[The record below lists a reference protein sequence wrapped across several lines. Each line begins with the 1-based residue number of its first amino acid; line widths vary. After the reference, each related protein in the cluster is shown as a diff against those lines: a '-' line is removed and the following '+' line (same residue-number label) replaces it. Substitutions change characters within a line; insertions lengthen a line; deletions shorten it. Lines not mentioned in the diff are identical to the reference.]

1 MKDEILKRGMF
12 AQPLSKSSK
21 NSGIMAGF
29 EDEMEEEEIQ
39 PMARSPQNPEIL
51 MNNLRGDM
59 RSVDAR
65 YLELAQMVGDEAAM
79 DTPPEVLAMLQSQ
92 FAAQAAPPVPQGG
105 IGALPQGAEMAPPP
119 MMMRQ
124 EQGMP
129 PGMEGMPPFP
139 QGGAEQAPPTPDG
152 MPPLRAADGA
162 FVTQGAR
169 QDPFAPFQVPER
181 FNALMSG
188 QIPEEEM
195 TANERSWVKSYKSG
209 MGFTGG
215 GIRDVA
221 SQGMGRIGSALAP
234 YVQRGADMF
243 RRGFTAVDEF
253 AGGFLP
259 PSFRVTPMT
268 EGGRRAVIQG
278 QENIRLNP
286 QGLPTVG
293 TGTRLE
299 AANTLGISRA
309 PLSEN
314 LAPLGRK
321 IAEISRYKV
330 NPGVAGATT
339 LAALGIARGI
349 RDQSA
354 PRSAE
359 ELAQVNALINQ
370 IPGPNAPLRDGR
382 TAPPDEQ
389 AFTPDPNAPTMP
401 PPPPATEEI
410 AADGEPTAS
419 SLLQRLVGDKQQF
432 TYDPRIAG
440 SGEGSLK
447 DDVAETIRRNLA
459 DKKEELPV
467 FKTRGERIRA
477 EYAET
482 EPLFRELLGD
492 TKADARTNA
501 LLLLADAGF
510 KFASTYKPTMAMAL
524 GDALSGVPRGFAAIV
539 AQAKDRDI
547 RIKTSA
553 LQEATNSI
561 NMQDKVA
568 RDFQLEAYKQRGRLA
583 YAGMTAEGR
592 ERLERLKGQETRQ
605 TEFLKDTFAK
615 EKLQWER
622 DNPIVKDLGFG
633 MGQSFRKDGTPK
645 GEPFLMLG
653 PNEEPP
659 LVVQEMMGNPFT
671 LKETDNPYVVNLGKP
686 PTAVVRTE
694 AGRTELGKKESAL
707 TNALKEIRNVEDEVQ
722 NLFTPQ
728 TWFVNK
734 VDNILVPISGGA
746 LKPNLDKVKAKAALT
761 ATLNRLMK
769 NVASSDQVG
778 RTSVQEQEWAREI
791 TNALNDPVAFFSD
804 PATAA
809 KVLATIKTGLLN
821 ERQGVLTQLG
831 FIDKE
836 LVKKVPSTGTE
847 NDPFVYGNSPEDAR
861 RMDLYLKNAL
871 NGMNPN
877 SVIYLNRNGQTYSA
891 TVGNVLSAK

>member
-1 MKDEILKRGMF
+1 MKDEVLKRGMF
-12 AQPLSKSSK
+12 SQPMSKSSR

-29 EDEMEEEEIQ
+29 EDEMEEEGTQ
-39 PMARSPQNPEIL
+39 PMPRSPQNPEIL

-65 YLELAQMVGDEAAM
+65 YLELAQMVGEEAAM

-92 FAAQAAPPVPQGG
+92 LAAQEAPPMPQGG

-119 MMMRQ
+119 MMGQ
-124 EQGMP
+124 EQGMPPMP

-152 MPPLRAADGA
+152 MPPLRAAGGA
-162 FVTQGAR
+162 FATQDAR
-169 QDPFAPFQVPER
+169 REQMNSPLYVPSLSRMNELTSGNVSEEQMTPQER
-181 FNALMSG
+181 EFMR
-188 QIPEEEM
+188 
-195 TANERSWVKSYKSG
+195 TYRYG
-209 MGFTGG
+209 MGFTGA

-221 SQGMGRIGSALAP
+221 REGFGRISSALAP
-234 YVQRGADMF
+234 YVQRGLSAAD
-243 RRGFTAVDEF
+243 DF
-253 AGGFLP
+253 AGRFFP
-259 PSFRVTPMT
+259 PSLRVTPMT

-278 QENIRLNP
+278 RENIKLDT
-286 QGLPTVG
+286 QGRPVMG

-299 AANTLGISRA
+299 AANTLGFSRA

-321 IAEISRYKV
+321 IAEISGKKV
-330 NPGVAGATT
+330 NPGVSIATA
-339 LAALGIARGI
+339 LAATGMARN
-349 RDQSA
+349 DPSA

-370 IPGPNAPLRDGR
+370 IPGPNTPLRDNR
-382 TAPPDEQ
+382 PAVRPEQVDPNAPAPAPDMAPPDEVIDET
-389 AFTPDPNAPTMP
+389 A
-401 PPPPATEEI
+401 E
-410 AADGEPTAS
+410 DGQPKAS

-432 TYDPRIAG
+432 TYDPRIAEG
-440 SGEGSLK
+440 GEGSLREA
-447 DDVAETIRRNLA
+447 VTQTIRDNLL
-459 DKKEELPV
+459 KPPEKEQV

-524 GDALSGVPRGFAAIV
+524 SDALSGVPRGFAAIV

-547 RIKTSA
+547 KIKTGA
-553 LQEATNSI
+553 LQQATENV
-561 NMQDKVA
+561 NLQDKIA
-568 RDFQLEAYKQRGRLA
+568 RDFQLEQYKQLGRLK
-583 YAGMTAEGR
+583 YAEMTSEGR
-592 ERLERLKGQETRQ
+592 ARLERIKGQETRQ
-605 TEFLKDTFAK
+605 TELLKQTWDQQ
-615 EKLQWER
+615 KLQWER

-653 PNEEPP
+653 PNGEAPGI
-659 LVVQEMMGNPFT
+659 VREMVKNDFT
-671 LKETDNPYVVNLGKP
+671 LSETDSPYVVNLGNP
-686 PTAVVRTE
+686 PSAVVRTE

-707 TNALKEIRNVEDEVQ
+707 TNALKEIRNVESEVE

-728 TWFVNK
+728 TFFVNQIDK
-734 VDNILVPISGGA
+734 ILVPISGGT

-761 ATLNRLMK
+761 AALNRLMK

-791 TNALNDPVAFFSD
+791 TTALNDPVAFFSN
-804 PATAA
+804 PETAA

-836 LVKKVPSTGTE
+836 LVKKVPSIGTE

-871 NGMNPN
+871 KGMNPN
-877 SVIYLNRNGQTYSA
+877 STIYLNRNGQTYSA

>member
-119 MMMRQ
+119 MMMGQ

-181 FNALMSG
+181 FNELMSG
-188 QIPEEEM
+188 QIPEEQM
-195 TANERSWVKSYKSG
+195 TPNERSWVKSYKSG

-234 YVQRGADMF
+234 YAQRGADML
-243 RRGFTAVDEF
+243 RRGLTAADEF

-259 PSFRVTPMT
+259 PGFRVTPMT

-286 QGLPTVG
+286 QGLPTMG

-330 NPGVAGATT
+330 NPGVSIATAI
-339 LAALGIARGI
+339 AATGMARGM

-370 IPGPNAPLRDGR
+370 IPGPNTPLRDNRPAVDGPSTSER
-382 TAPPDEQ
+382 PEDATISRINAQGDEVVPFETPFNRPVKDTDEIIRSKMAPVTTREFIDQTIEAQ
-389 AFTPDPNAPTMP
+389 K
-401 PPPPATEEI
+401 EE
-410 AADGEPTAS
+410 
-419 SLLQRLVGDKQQF
+419 
-432 TYDPRIAG
+432 
-440 SGEGSLK
+440 
-447 DDVAETIRRNLA
+447 
-459 DKKEELPV
+459 KKEKPL
-467 FKTRGERIRA
+467 TRAERIKA

-482 EPLFRELLGD
+482 EPLFREILGS
-492 TKADARTNA
+492 TKSTARTNA

-524 GDALSGVPRGFAAIV
+524 GSAMADVPRGFASIV
-539 AQAKDRDI
+539 AQAKDSDI
-547 RIKTSA
+547 KIKTAA
-553 LQEATNSI
+553 LQQAVSNI
-561 NMQDKVA
+561 DVQDKVA
-568 RDFQLEAYKQRGRLA
+568 RDVMLRRMQDGARYNQLIFQAGEKKELEKLK
-583 YAGMTAEGR
+583 AE
-592 ERLERLKGQETRQ
+592 
-605 TEFLKDTFAK
+605 FAK
-615 EKLQWER
+615 EKVILEGDQQRLLKLMDYGIPE
-622 DNPIVKDLGFG
+622 IEDLGG
-633 MGQSFRKDGTPK
+633 GIQVRRWKNGETYTSFDKNSDIPIKALRSSYTITP
-645 GEPFLMLG
+645 
-653 PNEEPP
+653 
-659 LVVQEMMGNPFT
+659 
-671 LKETDNPYVVNLGKP
+671 TDSPYVELRGP
-686 PTAVVRTE
+686 SSMLPVRDKEGVKKALNAIGSHDSTLRDLDSL
-694 AGRTELGKKESAL
+694 RT
-707 TNALKEIRNVEDEVQ
+707 EVQ
-722 NLFTPQ
+722 NAFGPG
-728 TWFVNK
+728 TWTKDTYNR
-734 VDNILVPISGGA
+734 LVPLTFNTLTPIVEVEA
-746 LKPNLDKVKAKAALT
+746 LKTKIKVMGERISKSIAA
-761 ATLNRLMK
+761 AGQDGRLS
-769 NVASSDQVG
+769 NQDV
-778 RTSVQEQEWAREI
+778 EFAREPI
-791 TNALNDPVAFFSD
+791 RNLLEPTAFLSNPELAATTLSSLD
-804 PATAA
+804 TMVRNSRQGEIERLGYEKNEYRLSTPATGS
-809 KVLATIKTGLLN
+809 KSN
-821 ERQGVLTQLG
+821 
-831 FIDKE
+831 
-836 LVKKVPSTGTE
+836 
-847 NDPFVYGNSPEDAR
+847 PFVYGSDPQQAY
-861 RMDLYLKNAL
+861 RMDLYLKNL
-871 NGMNPN
+871 YRGQNPN
-877 SVIYLNRNGQTYSA
+877 TVVYINANGQTMQ
-891 TVGNVLSAK
+891 TTIGNILSAPTQ

>member
-1 MKDEILKRGMF
+1 MKDEVLKRGMF
-12 AQPLSKSSK
+12 SQPMSKSSR

-29 EDEMEEEEIQ
+29 EDEMEDEDVK

-51 MNNLRGDM
+51 MNNLRGDI

-65 YLELAQMVGDEAAM
+65 YLELAQMVGEQAAM
-79 DTPPEVLAMLQSQ
+79 ETPPEVLAMLQSQ
-92 FAAQAAPPVPQGG
+92 LAAQAAPAMPQGG
-105 IGALPQGAEMAPPP
+105 IGALPQGAEMVPPP
-119 MMMRQ
+119 MMG
-124 EQGMP
+124 QGQAMP

-162 FVTQGAR
+162 FATQDAR
-169 QDPFAPFQVPER
+169 RQQMNSPLYIPDRFYELADGTIPPEQ
-181 FNALMSG
+181 MT
-188 QIPEEEM
+188 PEEKRFM
-195 TANERSWVKSYKSG
+195 NSYKFG

-215 GIRDVA
+215 TIRDVA
-221 SQGMGRIGSALAP
+221 KQGMGRITSALSP
-234 YVQRGADMF
+234 YVQRGFNAI
-243 RRGFTAVDEF
+243 DEF
-253 AGGFLP
+253 AGSYFPGTFKAAPL
-259 PSFRVTPMT
+259 T
-268 EGGRRAVIQG
+268 EGGRRAVVQG
-278 QENIRLNP
+278 RESIV
-286 QGLPTVG
+286 QGLDGPQMG
-293 TGTRLE
+293 TGNLLT
-299 AANTLGISRA
+299 AANTLNYSQR
-309 PLSEN
+309 PLSE
-314 LAPLGRK
+314 LLTPLGRK
-321 IAEISRYKV
+321 ISEISRQKV
-330 NPGVAGATT
+330 NPGVAAATT
-339 LAALGIARGI
+339 LAALGMAR
-349 RDQSA
+349 RDA
-354 PRSAE
+354 PSTRSAE

-370 IPGPNAPLRDGR
+370 IPGPNAPFRDGR
-382 TAPPDEQ
+382 IAPEEQ
-389 AFTPDPNAPTMP
+389 AFTPDPNAPSTLP
-401 PPPPATEEI
+401 PPLPSVTEGGVNERVEDK
-410 AADGEPTAS
+410 APTAS

-432 TYDPRIAG
+432 TYDPRIAEG
-440 SGEGSLK
+440 GEGSLREA
-447 DDVAETIRRNLA
+447 VTQTIKENLLN
-459 DKKEELPV
+459 KKEELPV
-467 FKTRGERIRA
+467 FKTRGERIKA

-510 KFASTYKPTMAMAL
+510 KFASTYKPTTAMAL
-524 GDALSGVPRGFAAIV
+524 ADAFSGVPKGFAAIV

-568 RDFQLEAYKQRGRLA
+568 RDFQLETYKQRGRLA
-583 YAGMTAEGR
+583 YAQMTAEGR
-592 ERLERLKGQETRQ
+592 ERLEGIKGTESRQ
-605 TEFLKDTFAK
+605 TELLKQTW
-615 EKLQWER
+615 EQQKLQWER

-653 PNEEPP
+653 PNGDAPG
-659 LVVQEMMGNPFT
+659 VVQEMMKNDFT
-671 LKETDNPYVVNLGKP
+671 LKESDSPYVVNLGTP

-694 AGRTELGKKESAL
+694 AGRTELGKKEAAL
-707 TNALKEIRNVEDEVQ
+707 TNALKEVRNVEDEVK

-734 VDNILVPISGGA
+734 VDNILVPVSGGA
-746 LKPNLDKVKAKAALT
+746 LKPNLDKVKAKTALT
-761 ATLNRLMK
+761 AALNRLMK

-791 TNALNDPVAFFSD
+791 TTALNDPVAFFSN
-804 PATAA
+804 PETAA

-821 ERQGVLTQLG
+821 ERQGVLTQFG

-836 LVKKVPSTGTE
+836 LVKKVPAVGTE

-861 RMDLYLKNAL
+861 RMDVYLKSSL
-871 NGMNPN
+871 KGMNPN
-877 SVIYLNRNGQTYSA
+877 SIIYLNRNGQTYSA